1 MDDKYV
7 QLAHELLMGRFDD
20 FAKRPNE
27 YLGELGLSELE
38 DKGYN
43 WMELDWEEE
52 GTQSLAKL
60 LRRADKKYAKLGDAE
75 RIMSI
80 LLDDAVQDKEDEIL
94 INSINSLVE
103 EKNNEV
109 DLE

>member
-7 QLAHELLMGRFDD
+7 QLAHELLMGRFED

-38 DKGYN
+38 GTEYDWN
-43 WMELDWEEE
+43 ELDWEEE

-60 LRRADKKYAKLGDAE
+60 LRRADKKYSKLGDAE

-80 LLDDAVQDKEDEIL
+80 LLDDAVQDKENEIL

-103 EKNNEV
+103 EKENGGI
-109 DLE
+109 